1 MAYSSL
7 ASMHRAIA
15 ERLGPRIA
23 LRYKQWG
30 LYHDL
35 SWHAYRRQAD
45 RAAAGL
51 VTLGVEQGDRV
62 GLLAENRLEW
72 LVADIA
78 ILSAGAVGLPMHA
91 PLAPKQVEFQ
101 LSHSGTRGVI
111 VSSQSQADKVLASLD
126 QLPSLE
132 FIISFDPVH
141 VNGRI
146 RQLTWDALMQL
157 GHRERADASLEV
169 QRREQ
174 ATTRD
179 DLATL
184 IYTSGTT
191 GVPKGVMLS
200 HGNLLSNAEGALE
213 ATRIWPDDVLL
224 SWLPYSHI
232 YARTC
237 DHYLTMLAESV
248 VCLAE
253 NHETLMT
260 NLAETQPTWMTAV
273 PRFYEKVWAAVEG
286 LPPEAHGPALRRMFG
301 PRLRQL
307 SSGGAPLPRHV
318 AAGFEAAGVPLLEGY
333 GLTESSPVISFNRLG
348 HNKVGTVGQP
358 IPGVEVRIDVDGEVL
373 TKGPHVMMGYWH
385 DPEATAAVIEGDW
398 LRTGDVGQLDDDGY
412 LSITDRKKDL
422 IVTAGGKNVS
432 PAEIERLLVS
442 DPFIDQAVVIGDR
455 RPCITALIV
464 PNLPALEA
472 KLRDLGGSLDVA
484 DGLIQAE
491 PVRAFLAERIDRVMQ
506 AVSQPERVREF
517 LLLAQPFS
525 LADGELTA
533 TLKIRRR
540 YILDKHKDLIEGLY
554 KNHTLTDNES
564 CDVI

>member
-7 ASMHRAIA
+7 ATMHRAVA

-23 LRYKQWG
+23 LRHKRWG

-35 SWHAYRRQAD
+35 SWQAYRRQAD

-51 VTLGVEQGDRV
+51 IALGVERGDRV

-72 LVADIA
+72 LVADVA
-78 ILSAGAVGLPMHA
+78 ILSAATVGLPMHA
-91 PLAPKQVEFQ
+91 PLVPEQVEFQ
-101 LSHSGTRGVI
+101 LSHSEARGVV
-111 VSSQSQADKVLASLD
+111 VSSQGQADKVLASLD
-126 QLPSLE
+126 RLPTLE
-132 FIISFDPVH
+132 FIISFEPVQTS
-141 VNGRI
+141 GRI

-157 GHRERADASLEV
+157 GRREGIDAANEV
-169 QRREQ
+169 RRREQ

-200 HGNLLSNAEGALE
+200 HGNLLSNAEGTLE
-213 ATRIWPDDVLL
+213 ATRIRPDDVLL

-237 DHYLTMLAESV
+237 DHYLTMLAGSI

-253 NHETLMT
+253 NHETLTT

-273 PRFYEKVWAAVEG
+273 PRFYEKVWTAVEA
-286 LPPEAHGPALRRMFG
+286 LPLEARGPALRRIFG

-318 AAGFEAAGVPLLEGY
+318 ASGFEAAGVPLLEGY

-348 HNKVGTVGQP
+348 HNKAGTVGQP

-373 TKGPHVMMGYWH
+373 TKGPHVMIGYWRN
-385 DPEATAAVIEGDW
+385 PEATAEAIEGGW
-398 LRTGDVGQLDDDGY
+398 LRTGDVGQIDEDGY

-432 PAEIERLLVS
+432 PAEIERLLVG
-442 DPFIDQAVVIGDR
+442 DPYIDQAVAIGDR

-464 PNLPALEA
+464 PNLPAVEA
-472 KLRDLGGSLDVA
+472 KVLDLGGSLDVA
-484 DGLIQAE
+484 DGLIQSE
-491 PVRAFLAERIDRVMQ
+491 PVRAFLTDRINRIMR
-506 AVSQPERVREF
+506 AVSQPERVRGF
-517 LLLAQPFS
+517 LLLARPFS

-540 YILDKHKDLIEGLY
+540 YILDKY
-554 KNHTLTDNES
+554 KNLIDHMYKTYVSTVDEPR
-564 CDVI
+564 DMV